1 MAKILVIDDDG
12 DLRELV
18 ASVLEAAGHEVYRAA
33 DGNRGIA
40 IQRRERADLVITD
53 LVMPEKE
60 GIETIHD
67 LREEF
72 PGLAIIAMSGGGSAG
87 TDVYLATAG
96 DLGAD
101 RVLPKPFDTPTLM
114 GLVDQLLAP
123 STA

>member
-18 ASVLEAAGHEVYRAA
+18 ASVLEAAGHEVFVAPHGKA
-33 DGNRGIA
+33 GMA

-72 PGLAIIAMSGGGSAG
+72 PGLAIIAMSGGGRAG